1 MNTMIKSL
9 IMGVLALTL
18 SAACTQA
25 KTSDSKKENL
35 KKVETIDIKTA
46 HEIRRK
52 GIFDYLE
59 MFTKI
64 ITQ

>member
-25 KTSDSKKENL
+25 KLKESGNS
-35 KKVETIDIKTA
+35 
-46 HEIRRK
+46 
-52 GIFDYLE
+52 GY
-59 MFTKI
+59 
-64 ITQ
+64 